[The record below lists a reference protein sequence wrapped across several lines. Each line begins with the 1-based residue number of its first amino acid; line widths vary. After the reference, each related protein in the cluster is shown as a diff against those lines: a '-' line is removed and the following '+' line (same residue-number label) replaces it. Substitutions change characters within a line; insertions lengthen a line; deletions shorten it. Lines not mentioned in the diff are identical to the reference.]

1 MTNIKRFLILL
12 TFVPLAMRVWGA
24 EVEYDEITT
33 VTSGAVVSNSSYT
46 AYTKSASG
54 TGADTIGWA
63 ITFGGNNKS
72 VGTNSNNRSNCTLS
86 SYSQYAVSPVTSSS
100 TASAF
105 VCTSS
110 ISDVSKISYT
120 FNSGSNQTSTE
131 VYLIYSSNGTT
142 FSQISL
148 KSGTQG
154 ATISSGTEYVFNKCS
169 GYFGLLFKATNASGN
184 WRIDDVSITLYKEK
198 VTATCTNS
206 ITITKGD
213 NPAHGTFTIN
223 NSGSICIDE
232 GNASTTITA
241 TPDAHWHLGAVISS
255 GGGTIG
261 EIVGNSCTVTNIS
274 ANTTINVT
282 FAEDTKH
289 TVTFQNNGV
298 TLASGGTRE
307 VYDGEEVGAL
317 PVLASG
323 DACDLTST
331 TFMGWTE
338 ETISTAQADA
348 PTMITAETTITADK
362 TYNAVWAKAD
372 IGGGSG
378 TVTASSTELQNA
390 VSSITSGYKSTTFR
404 LTDGIN
410 NYTCTVTA
418 TKSTQT
424 GTSGWMQVGKISDSR
439 YISIDDA
446 LPGAITNIS
455 SSNVHNGSAGS
466 FNGTIYYS
474 NTASTTSPI
483 ASKSCSG
490 GVTSFSM
497 DVEGGEEDG
506 YIFFSSAICLGNLSI
521 TYSSVSYSDYITD
534 CGVGCGTPTL
544 TFASPNVNKFDG
556 EAVFKNPL
564 TINDNDLNAELTY
577 TSSNPAKAEVDAE
590 GNVTIKDAMSNEP
603 IIITASLAKKTVGL
617 DCQRAVK
624 ATYTLNIY
632 NRVTWLVNGVSYSDG
647 APTTQTTEGGEI
659 ENFPTDPDGAVVC
672 DGKTFMGWTTAPY
685 EGVSAPGTLYTSS
698 STIHITEN
706 TTFHAVFAESG
717 GIDYVN
723 TFTRITDADDF
734 VNGQRLVIVSNNS
747 SKMLANDF
755 TGGAA
760 PSESAGKIT
769 VNDSKYIWTI
779 EETDE
784 NGWFQ
789 LSSGGVFLSAA
800 GAVSSSSKT
809 QNIVDM
815 TDENEYYSWW
825 TIDDALSTSNCF
837 GLISD
842 GGDTDDD
849 SYWDWIAYLEWS
861 GTGSRWVSYYVTNF
875 STETYFAFKFYK
887 QDKDVGFQNY
897 STSCC
902 DEVEIPTVS
911 TLARSTS
918 ATITWNNQ
926 AGATNGYSVT
936 VKQGETTKFENTSI
950 AAGTSSIDATGLA
963 ANTTYTLIVTAK
975 GATCNRSYLGSF
987 TTTDC
992 EDVPHHIFATPALHS
1007 LTIKWKAEAATSTV
1021 KLFSDEE
1028 CITEVAAKTSV
1039 ASPVTFDG
1047 LAENTTYYV
1056 KIWADGTCVS
1066 EVFPFTTSTTA
1077 VEIAEWFTDSIR
1089 IILDADD
1096 NASVLIEDKQERQTS
1111 GSSNI
1116 AEKLFFAKYFEGEGS
1131 MKLIS
1136 IYNGTAD
1143 DVDLS
1148 TYSINVITRSKNS
1161 TSNKNYDLSGL
1172 GTIYKGQEII
1182 FFTRPLSSENV
1193 YACADSW
1200 LDAKAAENSITANP
1214 RWIEC
1219 ETGGTLID
1227 KNFIFNG
1234 DDALQLK
1241 DGSTVIDCFGAATE
1255 APSTSNCRSESS
1267 WKAKVRNMDYGKSI
1281 ADFDAEVQSDLDL
1294 YGINLDDDSITLNTA
1309 RAILFR
1315 DLSVTSGDE
1324 AVAKNTT
1331 TFATFSS
1338 EWNGRSL
1345 CGSGTTGKGTCN
1357 SFKDLGIFDYNA
1369 YYATFDS
1376 ITTIDELSGKR
1387 NEDGTYTIP
1396 IPKLDT
1402 LSCTMMR
1409 IKVYEGTTEKASREY
1424 KVPIMIDAAA
1434 TTTDDKYFHSYARE
1448 TNSADVC
1455 RECDVVILGTGTLT
1469 KASSDDA
1476 KDIPEIHNLTIYPG
1490 GTLIVPEGPK
1500 YEYTVNS
1507 IQFRVEGER
1516 SPIAKLG
1523 GNLITNDGQVLVSRR
1538 INNSRYYFFSL
1549 PYDCNIDEVRW
1560 SNGTPATNGVDY
1572 RIAEYDSETRAIE
1585 GSTKGAPGH
1594 YKQVTGNTLKAGVG
1608 YVIATND
1615 RYLKEL
1621 VFPMDIGSTNLT
1633 SAENT
1638 KTTNKVALHQ
1648 YTGSSS
1654 VNNHNW
1660 NLIAHPYVSAFNAYE
1675 DAQITAGWLKCTTPA
1690 TPDNPNEGEWEYVDA
1705 GNVYLTMPSFNADK
1719 TTYTQTLSS
1728 TVGTIN
1734 PFLAVFVQAA
1744 AEGDLTFNPGDRIL
1758 SAPARHLAAQAETED
1773 ESIFV
1778 GVTLSGNG
1786 QSDQTNLRIRPDFTD
1801 EYQLGYD
1808 LLKFTTY
1815 YTERP
1820 QIYMKTPSYQLAFQ
1834 AVNDSV
1840 AKNNFLPMGVY
1851 CEYAGTYTF
1860 ALDEHYPIDEV
1871 EAVYL
1876 YDKTTGT
1883 TTNLLYDTYTITTG
1897 GRINTTSRFS
1907 LNVRLNRK
1915 VPQITTGID
1924 GVEAP
1929 DGITR
1934 KILING
1940 HVYIQRGSAT
1950 YDVTGKEVFNF

>member
-1 MTNIKRFLILL
+1 MTNIKRLL
-12 TFVPLAMRVWGA
+12 TLLLISTITLSVWGDEVKHTCGGTSGTIVTSKITWSTTGATWNSPQCRFAANGTITFSLTNVTVSSILMEFSSDGYVGSWTSNGGGSFSTSTKYVTWSGNVSSNSLTFTTSSAARLKWITVTYTEGGSSYTITA
-24 EVEYDEITT
+24 ESNNDSWGTVSGTTTITASPAVGYQVKESEPYT
-33 VTSGAVVSNSSYT
+33 VTSG
-46 AYTKSASG
+46 SATVTRG
-54 TGADTIGWA
+54 TGANTNKFTVSASTDCTVRINFEAIPTYAIRFFNNGTQIGATQNIAKGSSPVVPSDPAACDEGYAFVGWWTAELAEDNTTAHTWVTDFTVSGAQDYYAVFSHPDDEGGGTVTFNFATIAEANGWA
-63 ITFGGNNKS
+63 HDSNHPDISISPINIHVSKTSGSYQGRWWNNDKTFRIYAANTITI
-72 VGTNSNNRSNCTLS
+72 
-86 SYSQYAVSPVTSSS
+86 SS
-100 TASAF
+100 TAGDITA
-105 VCTSS
+105 VSS
-110 ISDVSKISYT
+110 EP
-120 FNSGSNQTSTE
+120 G
-131 VYLIYSSNGTT
+131 
-142 FSQISL
+142 
-148 KSGTQG
+148 
-154 ATISSGTEYVFNKCS
+154 
-169 GYFGLLFKATNASGN
+169 
-184 WRIDDVSITLYKEK
+184 R
-198 VTATCTNS
+198 
-206 ITITKGD
+206 
-213 NPAHGTFTIN
+213 TFTI
-223 NSGSICIDE
+223 S
-232 GNASTTITA
+232 
-241 TPDAHWHLGAVISS
+241 
-255 GGGTIG
+255 
-261 EIVGNSCTVTNIS
+261 
-274 ANTTINVT
+274 
-282 FAEDTKH
+282 
-289 TVTFQNNGV
+289 NGK
-298 TLASGGTRE
+298 A
-307 VYDGEEVGAL
+307 
-317 PVLASG
+317 
-323 DACDLTST
+323 
-331 TFMGWTE
+331 
-338 ETISTAQADA
+338 
-348 PTMITAETTITADK
+348 
-362 TYNAVWAKAD
+362 TYNAATNFTSISVTY
-372 IGGGSG
+372 G
-378 TVTASSTELQNA
+378 TTYYTTDCGAACSTPTLEFDVTEVT
-390 VSSITSGYKSTTFR
+390 KF
-404 LTDGIN
+404 DGDAPFIK
-410 NYTCTVTA
+410 TA
-418 TKSTQT
+418 TLSNNPLG
-424 GTSGWMQVGKISDSR
+424 GT
-439 YISIDDA
+439 
-446 LPGAITNIS
+446 
-455 SSNVHNGSAGS
+455 
-466 FNGTIYYS
+466 
-474 NTASTTSPI
+474 
-483 ASKSCSG
+483 
-490 GVTSFSM
+490 
-497 DVEGGEEDG
+497 
-506 YIFFSSAICLGNLSI
+506 I
-521 TYSSVSYSDYITD
+521 TYSSSLPS
-534 CGVGCGTPTL
+534 
-544 TFASPNVNKFDG
+544 
-556 EAVFKNPL
+556 
-564 TINDNDLNAELTY
+564 
-577 TSSNPAKAEVDAE
+577 KAEVNATTGE
-590 GNVTIKDAMSNEP
+590 VTIHDAMSSTP
-603 IIITASLAKKTVGL
+603 VVITATVNKVTSGVECQKKVT
-617 DCQRAVK
+617 AS
-624 ATYTLNIY
+624 YTLNIY

-647 APTTQTTEGGEI
+647 APTSQTAEGGEI

-723 TFTRITDADDF
+723 TFTCITNAADF

-837 GLISD
+837 GLIND

-936 VKQGETTKFENTSI
+936 AKQGETTKFENTSI

-975 GATCNRSYLGSF
+975 GATCNRTYHGSF

-1066 EVFPFTTSTTA
+1066 EVIPFTTSTTA

-1148 TYSINVITRSKNS
+1148 TYSINVITRSKNG

-1434 TTTDDKYFHSYARE
+1434 TTKDDKYFHSYARE

-1455 RECDVVILGTGTLT
+1455 RECDVVILGSGTLT

-1516 SPIAKLG
+1516 SPIAKLK

-1594 YKQVTGNTLKAGVG
+1594 YKQVTGSTLKAGVG

-1675 DAQITAGWLKCTTPA
+1675 DAKITAGWLKCTTPA

-1851 CEYAGTYTF
+1851 CEYAGSYTF

>member
-1 MTNIKRFLILL
+1 MSSTP
-12 TFVPLAMRVWGA
+12 VV
-24 EVEYDEITT
+24 ITAT
-33 VTSGAVVSNSSYT
+33 VNKVTSGVECQ
-46 AYTKSASG
+46 K
-54 TGADTIGWA
+54 
-63 ITFGGNNKS
+63 
-72 VGTNSNNRSNCTLS
+72 
-86 SYSQYAVSPVTSSS
+86 
-100 TASAF
+100 
-105 VCTSS
+105 
-110 ISDVSKISYT
+110 
-120 FNSGSNQTSTE
+120 
-131 VYLIYSSNGTT
+131 
-142 FSQISL
+142 
-148 KSGTQG
+148 
-154 ATISSGTEYVFNKCS
+154 
-169 GYFGLLFKATNASGN
+169 
-184 WRIDDVSITLYKEK
+184 K
-198 VTATCTNS
+198 VTAS
-206 ITITKGD
+206 
-213 NPAHGTFTIN
+213 
-223 NSGSICIDE
+223 
-232 GNASTTITA
+232 
-241 TPDAHWHLGAVISS
+241 
-255 GGGTIG
+255 
-261 EIVGNSCTVTNIS
+261 
-274 ANTTINVT
+274 
-282 FAEDTKH
+282 
-289 TVTFQNNGV
+289 
-298 TLASGGTRE
+298 
-307 VYDGEEVGAL
+307 
-317 PVLASG
+317 
-323 DACDLTST
+323 
-331 TFMGWTE
+331 
-338 ETISTAQADA
+338 
-348 PTMITAETTITADK
+348 
-362 TYNAVWAKAD
+362 
-372 IGGGSG
+372 
-378 TVTASSTELQNA
+378 
-390 VSSITSGYKSTTFR
+390 
-404 LTDGIN
+404 
-410 NYTCTVTA
+410 
-418 TKSTQT
+418 
-424 GTSGWMQVGKISDSR
+424 
-439 YISIDDA
+439 
-446 LPGAITNIS
+446 
-455 SSNVHNGSAGS
+455 
-466 FNGTIYYS
+466 
-474 NTASTTSPI
+474 
-483 ASKSCSG
+483 
-490 GVTSFSM
+490 
-497 DVEGGEEDG
+497 
-506 YIFFSSAICLGNLSI
+506 
-521 TYSSVSYSDYITD
+521 
-534 CGVGCGTPTL
+534 
-544 TFASPNVNKFDG
+544 
-556 EAVFKNPL
+556 
-564 TINDNDLNAELTY
+564 
-577 TSSNPAKAEVDAE
+577 
-590 GNVTIKDAMSNEP
+590 
-603 IIITASLAKKTVGL
+603 
-617 DCQRAVK
+617 
-624 ATYTLNIY
+624 YTLNIY
-632 NRVTWLVNGVSYSDG
+632 NRVTWLVNGVSYSAG
-647 APTTQTTEGGEI
+647 TPTTQAAEGGEI

-717 GIDYVN
+717 GESET
-723 TFTRITDADDF
+723 TFRKITALSELT
-734 VNGQRLVIVSNNS
+734 NGKHVLIVNNS
-747 SKMLANDF
+747 RALDSVAKSWGFNAQSVSISAN
-755 TGGAA
+755 
-760 PSESAGKIT
+760 KIT
-769 VNDSKYIWTI
+769 VTKPSLIWTVGVGSNGGYYFSQGEDYLNSAI
-779 EETDE
+779 YDE
-784 NGWFQ
+784 DGYHYLWVDGYPDEWMISGSGPYM
-789 LSSGGVFLSAA
+789 LTSTEDSGYKLYYYSSGSIFDVDTESGSAY
-800 GAVSSSSKT
+800 
-809 QNIVDM
+809 QMD
-815 TDENEYYSWW
+815 
-825 TIDDALSTSNCF
+825 
-837 GLISD
+837 
-842 GGDTDDD
+842 
-849 SYWDWIAYLEWS
+849 
-861 GTGSRWVSYYVTNF
+861 
-875 STETYFAFKFYK
+875 FYIP
-887 QDKDVGFQNY
+887 DVGFQNY

-975 GATCNRSYLGSF
+975 GATCNRSYHGSF

-1066 EVFPFTTSTTA
+1066 EVIPFTTSTTA

-1111 GSSNI
+1111 GSSNV

-1148 TYSINVITRSKNS
+1148 TYSINVITRSKTG

-1200 LDAKAAENSITANP
+1200 LDAKAAENSITDNP

-1376 ITTIDELSGKR
+1376 ITTVDELSGKR

-1396 IPKLDT
+1396 IPQLDT

-1424 KVPIMIDAAA
+1424 KVPIMVEGS
-1434 TTTDDKYFHSYARE
+1434 KM
-1448 TNSADVC
+1448 TNNAIFNKHEVPTC
-1455 RECDVVILGTGTLT
+1455 KECDVVILKGATLEKT
-1469 KASSDDA
+1469 NGANDRD
-1476 KDIPEIHNLTIYPG
+1476 EVRNLMIYPG
-1490 GTLIVPEGPK
+1490 GTLIVPSGK
-1500 YEYTVNS
+1500 GDYTVQS
-1507 IQFRVEGER
+1507 IKFRVEKETAPLAR
-1516 SPIAKLG
+1516 LQ
-1523 GNLITNDGQVLVSRR
+1523 GNLLTKDGQVLVSRR

-1572 RIAEYDSETRAIE
+1572 RIAEYDSETRAAE
-1585 GSTKGAPGH
+1585 GSMKGAPGH

-1633 SAENT
+1633 TAENT

-1654 VNNHNW
+1654 INNHNW

-1675 DAQITAGWLKCTTPA
+1675 DAKITAGWLKCTTPA
-1690 TPDNPNEGEWEYVDA
+1690 TPEDPDGGEWEYVDA
-1705 GNVYLTMPSFNADK
+1705 GNVYLTMPSFNTDK

-1744 AEGDLTFNPGDRIL
+1744 GEGDMTFDPGNRIL

-1883 TTNLLYDTYTITTG
+1883 TTNLLYDTYTITTS

-1907 LNVRLNRK
+1907 LNVWLNRK
-1915 VPQITTGID
+1915 APQITTGID

-1934 KILING
+1934 KILIND
-1940 HVYIQRGSAT
+1940 HVYIQRGGAI

>member
-1 MTNIKRFLILL
+1 MTTLKRFLILL
-12 TFVPLAMRVWGA
+12 TFVPLAMQVWGTSYISYLNDSQDTNTSISSSNVSSGSA
-24 EVEYDEITT
+24 GRISWTGTSCTYSSTRVNISAGGSITFTASSGYSITKIVITSGSSDSYYGTWTSSPAGGTPSSANTVTLQGFLSQSVTITT
-33 VTSGAVVSNSSYT
+33 STAFRCTSASSIKIYYTASSSHTITAVSNNDSWGT
-46 AYTKSASG
+46 VSG
-54 TGADTIGWA
+54 T
-63 ITFGGNNKS
+63 
-72 VGTNSNNRSNCTLS
+72 
-86 SYSQYAVSPVTSSS
+86 
-100 TASAF
+100 
-105 VCTSS
+105 
-110 ISDVSKISYT
+110 
-120 FNSGSNQTSTE
+120 
-131 VYLIYSSNGTT
+131 
-142 FSQISL
+142 
-148 KSGTQG
+148 
-154 ATISSGTEYVFNKCS
+154 
-169 GYFGLLFKATNASGN
+169 
-184 WRIDDVSITLYKEK
+184 
-198 VTATCTNS
+198 
-206 ITITKGD
+206 
-213 NPAHGTFTIN
+213 
-223 NSGSICIDE
+223 
-232 GNASTTITA
+232 TTITA
-241 TPDAHWHLGAVISS
+241 TPASGYRIKESEPYTVTVGSATVTRGTGTDSNKFTVSASSDCTVRINFEAIPTYAIRFFNNGTQIGSTQNIAEGNSPVVPPDPDPCDEGYAFVGWWTAELAEDNTTAETWITDFTVSGAQDYYAVFSHPDDE
-255 GGGTIG
+255 GGGT
-261 EIVGNSCTVTNIS
+261 VTFDFATIAEANGWTHDSNHPDISISPINIHVS
-274 ANTTINVT
+274 KTSGSYQGRWWNNDKTFRIYAANTI
-282 FAEDTKH
+282 
-289 TVTFQNNGV
+289 
-298 TLASGGTRE
+298 
-307 VYDGEEVGAL
+307 
-317 PVLASG
+317 
-323 DACDLTST
+323 
-331 TFMGWTE
+331 
-338 ETISTAQADA
+338 TISSTAGD
-348 PTMITAETTITADK
+348 ITAVSSEPSRTFTISDGKA
-362 TYNAVWAKAD
+362 TYNAATNFTSISVTYGTTYYTTD
-372 IGGGSG
+372 CGSACS
-378 TVTASSTELQNA
+378 TPTLEFDVTEVT
-390 VSSITSGYKSTTFR
+390 KF
-404 LTDGIN
+404 DGDAPFIK
-410 NYTCTVTA
+410 TA
-418 TKSTQT
+418 TLSNNPLG
-424 GTSGWMQVGKISDSR
+424 GT
-439 YISIDDA
+439 
-446 LPGAITNIS
+446 
-455 SSNVHNGSAGS
+455 
-466 FNGTIYYS
+466 
-474 NTASTTSPI
+474 
-483 ASKSCSG
+483 
-490 GVTSFSM
+490 
-497 DVEGGEEDG
+497 
-506 YIFFSSAICLGNLSI
+506 I
-521 TYSSVSYSDYITD
+521 TYSSSLPS
-534 CGVGCGTPTL
+534 
-544 TFASPNVNKFDG
+544 
-556 EAVFKNPL
+556 
-564 TINDNDLNAELTY
+564 
-577 TSSNPAKAEVDAE
+577 KAEVNATTGE
-590 GNVTIKDAMSNEP
+590 VTIHDAMSSTP
-603 IIITASLAKKTVGL
+603 VVITATVDKVTSGIECQKKVT
-617 DCQRAVK
+617 AS
-624 ATYTLNIY
+624 YTLNIY
-632 NRVTWLVNGVSYSDG
+632 NRVTWLVNGVSYSAG
-647 APTTQTTEGGEI
+647 TPTTQAAEGGEI

-723 TFTRITDADDF
+723 TFTRITDAADF

-747 SKMLANDF
+747 NKMLANDF

-875 STETYFAFKFYK
+875 SSETYFAFKFYK
-887 QDKDVGFQNY
+887 QDKDAGFTNY

-975 GATCNRSYLGSF
+975 GATCNRSYHGSF

-1007 LTIKWKAEAATSTV
+1007 LTIKWKAKAATSTV

-1066 EVFPFTTSTTA
+1066 EVIPFTTSTTA

-1111 GSSNI
+1111 GSSNV

-1148 TYSINVITRSKNS
+1148 TYSINVITRSKTG

-1200 LDAKAAENSITANP
+1200 LDAKAAENSITDNP

-1376 ITTIDELSGKR
+1376 ITTVDELSGKR

-1396 IPKLDT
+1396 IPQLDT

-1424 KVPIMIDAAA
+1424 KVPIMIDEA
-1434 TTTDDKYFHSYARE
+1434 TTTAADKYFHSYARE
-1448 TNSADVC
+1448 NNSADVC
-1455 RECDVVILGTGTLT
+1455 KECDVVILSSGTLT
-1469 KASSDDA
+1469 KASSDNA
-1476 KDIPEIHNLTIYPG
+1476 KDIPEVRNLTIYPG
-1490 GTLIVPEGPK
+1490 GKLIVPEGPK

-1507 IQFRVEGER
+1507 IQFRVQGER
-1516 SPIAKLG
+1516 SPVAKLK

-1572 RIAEYDSETRAIE
+1572 RIAEYDSETRAAE

-1633 SAENT
+1633 TAENT

-1648 YTGSSS
+1648 YTGFSS

-1675 DAQITAGWLKCTTPA
+1675 DAKITAGWLKCTTPA
-1690 TPDNPNEGEWEYVDA
+1690 TPDNPNGGEWEYVDA
-1705 GNVYLTMPSFNADK
+1705 GNVYLTMPSFNTDK

-1744 AEGDLTFNPGDRIL
+1744 AEGDMTFDPGNRIL

-1883 TTNLLYDTYTITTG
+1883 TTNLLYDTYTITTS

-1907 LNVRLNRK
+1907 LNVWLNRK
-1915 VPQITTGID
+1915 APQITTGID
-1924 GVEAP
+1924 SVEAP

-1934 KILING
+1934 KILIND
-1940 HVYIQRGSAT
+1940 HVYIQRGGAV